1 MLCDPD
7 LPRLISNALANK
19 IDEFEVRGALTD
31 DQHDFLARN
40 WAALDNVEQV
50 WLLMD
55 SEWERNGAGYCTDQS
70 DQMGRFYSSPVWLLN
85 GIFTEI
91 DPESRQH
98 RLAIAATTLNLRAK
112 RIADFGGGFG
122 SLARSIKS
130 LTPGAEIEVIEPF
143 PSELARA
150 LAEKSGISYASQ
162 IAEDVDLILAQ
173 DVLEHVTDPLGL
185 FGELLSKLK
194 PGNHIITANCFLP
207 MIACHYPGALHLHFT
222 FRKIAP
228 LLGCRFVG
236 QIDGAPHAEIYE
248 KLDRPP
254 NWPLV
259 RALERASKSLFPLIK
274 RLSRAKRVFASARP
288 LRREST

>member
-1 MLCDPD
+1 MLYDPNVA
-7 LPRLISNALANK
+7 RLISNALANK

-31 DQHDFLARN
+31 DQHDFLAHN
-40 WAALDNVEQV
+40 WAALEEVEQV

-55 SEWERNGAGYCTDQS
+55 SEWQRTGAGYRPDQS
-70 DQMGRFYSSPVWLLN
+70 EQMGRFYSSPVWLLN

-98 RLAIAATTLNLRAK
+98 RLAIAATTKDLRAK

-122 SLARSIKS
+122 SLARSIKNS
-130 LTPGAEIEVIEPF
+130 VPGAEIEVIEPF

-150 LAEKSGISYASQ
+150 LAKKSGISYASQ
-162 IAEDVDLILAQ
+162 VSEDADLILAQ

-236 QIDGAPHAEIYE
+236 QIEGAPHAEIYE
-248 KLDRPP
+248 KLDRAP
-254 NWPLV
+254 NWLLV
-259 RALERASKSLFPLIK
+259 RTLERASKSLYPLIQ
-274 RLSRAKRVFASARP
+274 RLSRAKRVFSSARP
-288 LRREST
+288 